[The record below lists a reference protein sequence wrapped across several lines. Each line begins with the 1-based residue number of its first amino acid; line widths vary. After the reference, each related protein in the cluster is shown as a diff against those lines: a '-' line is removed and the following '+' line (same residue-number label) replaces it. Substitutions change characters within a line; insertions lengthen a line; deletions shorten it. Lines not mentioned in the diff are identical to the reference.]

1 MIAVK
6 PEVITSNEDLVMD
19 MPSTISIAPEKELNA
34 KCSANN
40 EKTAKT
46 CVETK
51 DTAQASA
58 SLNQPLKAL
67 DAKALADNL
76 SAQHSV
82 ARMPM
87 KAAKNLSHAKLMHDL
102 NKDVS
107 MFNHVS
113 NLSVDGLGS
122 KESNS
127 DEAAAHEGKID
138 YVAYD
143 ACKDATVEGEA
154 VLAQVVA
161 DTANHSNADAKLANH
176 VFAEALQELKQSFT
190 KEKRAKAAAKAKATK
205 AAKKA
210 LEGEV
215 GAVNSSAIKS
225 SQAESEVLEAQDEAM
240 NDAIKATSTESIKV
254 KAASKAKA
262 TAKSK
267 AAKKALK
274 DEVGDVKAAAVESS
288 QAEIE
293 SLEAPA
299 EAIKATAKAKTSTKA
314 AKSAASKSKTV
325 TASKTRASKANT
337 VSTATNDEAF
347 TISSKASL
355 EDTKLVRASSKP
367 ATLSCQDSLN
377 GNSIVSDATSLVSRA
392 DTRTLCHPRLLLAEN
407 ECTFEGAPRSLL
419 KRRSDADIDAHC
431 ANKNTVG
438 LQGAFSPNYLKSMI
452 ADLKNRPQLLNYEEV
467 GRISNYVK
475 EHLSYDEW
483 TLIFPFME
491 LFACYLKQGKYGYDI
506 DYEHIVDCTKKG
518 DPFFKD
524 REHCAFNKLN
534 AIHTA
539 LLETNALPAL
549 RGYQAYGYA
558 FANDNTKSASA
569 LALEAHDEHL
579 AATSSIT
586 SNALKGASYAQ
597 ASAKTMKA
605 ESNKVMASKANN
617 VTAANS
623 NHALAN
629 NTTNA
634 TVNKAKAKAKD
645 KNQSG
650 SQFNKAASHYY
661 QLERTVANKAVHSFK
676 CTDALNE
683 VSAKANKAAHRG
695 SNKAAN
701 GGCNKAEHGSSN
713 KSGQGA
719 SLTAIK
725 PVAEADDLIS
735 ALQSNKSNMLN
746 YYGLEDSELKAV
758 NNSITQSV
766 IEAVNHAVN
775 DGFLN
780 HAAENNAA
788 LNTSQN
794 SLTTCNKAALNY
806 SLEPSDAGADCVGE
820 ALWAQ
825 DEAATNSG
833 FNNGACKGFGSND
846 GAAVNVFVSKDKTAD
861 GTAFEGFGSNDG
873 AIEGFSSNDG
883 TALEDCGFNANAGT
897 CESLAEPPLVS
908 HTMMQ
913 RLKHLASV
921 LRTLD
926 EVVKRASVE
935 QINFNLDKAEL
946 YEADNYKLRA
956 QYPFWT
962 FLVRS
967 VYHSL
972 DKVYMRSCVERRDE
986 LIDRLKLAFAKQ
998 VLTTGILDDNA
1009 LLTKAYVITAM
1020 APLNR
1025 RFDLTS
1031 LELYVVNLMMRSK
1044 LFSHI
1049 DGKLLCN
1056 ESHKVNFKTEQRPPV
1071 KPLPKKKSASSS
1083 HACSHGVN
1091 GKARAHGN
1099 ADAEAVAK
1107 ADGFDE
1113 SYHSFLSES
1122 FSDELSKEYA
1132 KRPIMVY
1139 ADAKPKI
1146 ECTPK
1151 SLREALRNT
1160 PEAIKAREEK
1170 AQQRAKAKEEAALKK
1185 AQEKEAKALERKKA
1199 REEAKKAK
1207 ELAKIKAQAEAKMQK
1222 QLAKVEAN
1230 LKKQMAKEEERLNKL
1245 MAKTLDKRTRDEA
1258 KVLAQK
1264 AKKEQEQLKKELE
1277 RQLKSEAKDKLK
1289 AELKKQ
1295 REQARLDARKLKEQ
1309 ERAKGKAEAQALKK
1323 EVKLKAQEKAAKATA
1338 KAKASIKAKAS
1349 KATTAKVKAPKAQ
1362 ASDTKEVTK
1371 AKDTKAESTSTEL
1384 KNAHEAA

>member
-19 MPSTISIAPEKELNA
+19 MPSTINLAPEKELNA
-34 KCSANN
+34 KRSANN
-40 EKTAKT
+40 EGTAKT

-51 DTAQASA
+51 DAAQASVTI
-58 SLNQPLKAL
+58 NQPLKAL
-67 DAKALADNL
+67 NAKALADDL

-82 ARMPM
+82 VRMPM

-113 NLSVDGLGS
+113 SLSVESLGS
-122 KESNS
+122 KEGNS
-127 DEAAAHEGKID
+127 DEAAAHEGKFD

-143 ACKDATVEGEA
+143 AGKDAAVEGKS
-154 VLAQVVA
+154 VLAQVGA
-161 DTANHSNADAKLANH
+161 DTEINTTADAKLANH
-176 VFAEALQELKQSFT
+176 VFAEALKELKQSFT

-215 GAVNSSAIKS
+215 GDVEATATKS
-225 SQAESEVLEAQDEAM
+225 T
-240 NDAIKATSTESIKV
+240 KT
-254 KAASKAKA
+254 KAASK
-262 TAKSK
+262 TNTS
-267 AAKKALK
+267 
-274 DEVGDVKAAAVESS
+274 
-288 QAEIE
+288 
-293 SLEAPA
+293 
-299 EAIKATAKAKTSTKA
+299 KAKTTTKA
-314 AKSAASKSKTV
+314 AKTAATKSKTV
-325 TASKTRASKANT
+325 TAAKTRASKAKT
-337 VSTATNDEAF
+337 VSVAQDEVI
-347 TISSKASL
+347 TSSSEASL
-355 EDTKLVRASSKP
+355 EDTKLVRASSKV
-367 ATLSCQDSLN
+367 ATLSCQDSVD
-377 GNSIVSDATSLVSRA
+377 GHSLASNA
-392 DTRTLCHPRLLLAEN
+392 KTLASHGDTRTLCHPRLLLAEN

-419 KRRSDADIDAHC
+419 KRRSEADIDAHC

-524 REHCAFNKLN
+524 REHCGFNKLN

-539 LLETNALPAL
+539 LLETNALLAL
-549 RGYQAYGYA
+549 QGSQAYGYA
-558 FANDNTKSASA
+558 FANDNALSASA
-569 LALEAHDEHL
+569 LALEAHDEHI
-579 AATSSIT
+579 AATSRIT
-586 SNALKGASYAQ
+586 SNALGASCAQ
-597 ASAKTMKA
+597 ASAQTMGAK
-605 ESNKVMASKANN
+605 SNKVMASKANN
-617 VTAANS
+617 VIAANS

-634 TVNKAKAKAKD
+634 SVNKAKAKAKD

-650 SQFNKAASHYY
+650 SQFNKAASHYF
-661 QLERTVANKAVHSFK
+661 QLERTVANKATQTFK

-683 VSAKANKAAHRG
+683 VSTMANKAARDA
-695 SNKAAN
+695 SNKAAQDVF
-701 GGCNKAEHGSSN
+701 NKADHVASN

-766 IEAVNHAVN
+766 NDAVNHAVN

-780 HAAENNAA
+780 QAADEMAA
-788 LNTSQN
+788 LNTSPN

-806 SLEPSDAGADCVGE
+806 SLEPSDAGADCEAE

-825 DEAATNSG
+825 DGAATNSG
-833 FNNGACKGFGSND
+833 FNNGACKGFEGKD
-846 GAAVNVFVSKDKTAD
+846 DAAVNVFGSKDKTAD
-861 GTAFEGFGSNDG
+861 GTAFEGLGSKDV
-873 AIEGFSSNDG
+873 A
-883 TALEDCGFNANAGT
+883 ALDDCGFSANDGSVNGACEGFDARVGT
-897 CESLAEPPLVS
+897 CDSLNEPPLVS

-921 LRTLD
+921 LKTLD

-1099 ADAEAVAK
+1099 TDAEAVAK

-1245 MAKTLDKRTRDEA
+1245 MAKTLDKITRDEA

-1362 ASDTKEVTK
+1362 ASATKEVTK

-1384 KNAHEAA
+1384 KNAHEAAQS